1 MPFWFWAFV
10 CKQFTS
16 CMVYYFYFLSVFVFV
31 GMLLV
36 GGQDSYW
43 PMVPITFFM
52 GCIFIYS
59 KTCPFFFLFSF
70 SLFLSFMGLMTSSY
84 FCLLMEP
91 SALLAVLHVYSLHWL
106 FIALPIYGA
115 LKIFC
120 KATNV
125 VAWIPQIRFFLL
137 GPSVLQS

>member
-36 GGQDSYW
+36 GGRDSRW

-59 KTCPFFFLFSF
+59 KTCPLFFFFF
-70 SLFLSFMGLMTSSY
+70 FLFLSFMGLMTSSY

-106 FIALPIYGA
+106 FIALPIYRV

-125 VAWIPQIRFFLL
+125 VAWILQIRFFLL